1 MLITIFLFIY
11 EDNRTINQS
20 VENKAIMQ
28 NNTLTMM
35 YETEEQSGEYIVS
48 KDTSWPQDGYI
59 FNEALSAM

>member
-1 MLITIFLFIY
+1 MLITIFLFIN

-48 KDTSWPQDGYI
+48 KDTS
-59 FNEALSAM
+59 

>member
-1 MLITIFLFIY
+1 MLTSGITLMLITIFLFIY

-48 KDTSWPQDGYI
+48 KDTS
-59 FNEALSAM
+59 